1 VIAAAVVSI
10 ALSPI
15 EAAARLAGRRGR
27 VLLDSGRDDDGCGA
41 WSFLAADPVAT
52 LEVRGPQIIVRDRD
66 GRVIRDGTGD
76 PLEAIASFARS
87 HGAALHGEENRQP
100 STERDGVAP
109 AENPRP
115 RVMGFFSYDLG
126 RAIEKMPAGP
136 SRGGD
141 TPDVW
146 LGAYD
151 AVVRW
156 PSGANAGAPG
166 EIIAVDARAA
176 DRLLHAI
183 EDGPRGP
190 DTAQPMGVFPTTTTQ
205 MGNQIGPVT
214 HVGNAR
220 GKDPHELEVSGFSSG
235 PRGPSVAPQIGELR
249 ADDDGDAHCARVER
263 IREYIAAGDVYQVNL
278 ARRLTATIE
287 QDGDALALYAA
298 LGAIAPAPYGGL
310 VETDTGV
317 RVVSGSPERFLARAG
332 FGQRLDTR
340 PIKGTRRRTGDP
352 TKDAALAADLAV
364 HPKDDAEHLMIVDLE
379 RNDLGRV
386 AKIGSVRV
394 DDLGYV
400 VELPGLYHKVSTV
413 SCELRDDVTWADLLR
428 AAFPGGSI
436 TGAPKIRAM
445 EIIDEL
451 EPARRGPYCGAIGW
465 LGENGAFALAIAIRV
480 AVLVNDELR
489 LHVGGGIV
497 ADSDPRAEL
506 QETEDKAAGWR
517 AALQRP

>member
-1 VIAAAVVSI
+1 VVITI
-10 ALSPI
+10 ALSPL

-52 LEVRGPQIIVRDRD
+52 LEVRGPQVIQRDRE
-66 GRVIRDGTGD
+66 GRVIRDGAGD
-76 PLEAIASFARS
+76 ALEAIDSFACA
-87 HGAALHGEENRQP
+87 HGAALARRPRASGFGPQ
-100 STERDGVAP
+100 
-109 AENPRP
+109 AEGLRPQDDPRS
-115 RVMGFFSYDLG
+115 RVMGFFGYDLG
-126 RAIEKMPAGP
+126 RAIERLAPGPA
-136 SRGGD
+136 RGAD

-176 DRLLHAI
+176 EQLRRAI
-183 EDGPRGP
+183 EDGPKIAREGG
-190 DTAQPMGVFPTTTTQ
+190 TARPAPPK
-205 MGNQIGPVT
+205 IGALV
-214 HVGNAR
+214 
-220 GKDPHELEVSGFSSG
+220 
-235 PRGPSVAPQIGELR
+235 

-287 QDGDALALYAA
+287 EDGDALALYAA

-352 TKDAALAADLAV
+352 TRDAALAADLAV

-394 DDLGYV
+394 DELGYV

-428 AAFPGGSI
+428 ATFPGGSI

-465 LGENGAFALAIAIRV
+465 LGEGGAFALAIAIRV
-480 AVLVNDELR
+480 AVLTSNELR